1 MDLKQTLENY
11 IDNQKRKHLDCEMC
25 GKRYS
30 NKGSLREVFKSN
42 MINIG
47 EGLMFH
53 LGKVQWGGWWT
64 FSTRSPDLK
73 VHKKILEPP
82 RLTILPELEI
92 EPRNATIFCCWY
104 NQVWIE
110 DFPNKG
116 TTECIFT
123 RGRKEEGARWCLIVK
138 YVIKHLLAKVIF

>member
-92 EPRNATIFCCWY
+92 EPKMLQFFVVDIIRFELKTSQIKGP
-104 NQVWIE
+104 
-110 DFPNKG
+110 PNVFSQGAEKK
-116 TTECIFT
+116 
-123 RGRKEEGARWCLIVK
+123 KELVGV
-138 YVIKHLLAKVIF
+138 